1 MEKKILVIASA
12 VGESRRR
19 WVQKLRKF
27 SAICEVAQGKAL
39 KQVVANLRP
48 DVLVVDLSLPQLGR
62 VRGLPDIQEACPTT
76 KMLVLTD
83 IPAQIE
89 AIAALKAGA
98 KGYSS
103 RFIDPAQLM
112 KAVQVIQDGE
122 IWIPRRLVPVL
133 VSEMVSVTQC
143 RERDLA
149 VDRDLES
156 LTERQRVVADLLSRG
171 ACNKEIAAKLN
182 ISERTVKAHLTRAF
196 RRFGVSDRLELA
208 LRLNAPAGTP
218 ALYKRSGS
226 TR

>member
-103 RFIDPAQLM
+103 RFIDPAQL
-112 KAVQVIQDGE
+112 
-122 IWIPRRLVPVL
+122 
-133 VSEMVSVTQC
+133 
-143 RERDLA
+143 
-149 VDRDLES
+149 
-156 LTERQRVVADLLSRG
+156 
-171 ACNKEIAAKLN
+171 
-182 ISERTVKAHLTRAF
+182 
-196 RRFGVSDRLELA
+196 
-208 LRLNAPAGTP
+208 
-218 ALYKRSGS
+218 
-226 TR
+226 